1 MFTALSERLTA
12 TLKRLTGRGV
22 LSEQDVTEALR
33 EIRRHLLEADVSFE
47 VTTGFVERV
56 RERAVGVI
64 AVKSVSPGQQV
75 AKLVH
80 DELARMLGASD
91 EDLAR
96 KVGAQHAAPL
106 QFAPVG
112 PTVILLVGLQGSGK
126 TTTAAKLARRLKLE
140 QKAPG
145 LVAADPYRPA
155 AGDQLRQLVEQVGVQ
170 VFPREQGAGSG
181 TVLEVVQQAVR
192 EAEKARCRTVIV
204 DTAGRLQIDA
214 ELMDELKALRAAT
227 SPREVLLVAD
237 GMTGQD
243 AVRIARGFH
252 EGVGLTGAILTKLD
266 GDARGGAALS
276 IHGVTG
282 VPIKFIGTGENVG
295 AQHAAPLLEPFD
307 PVRMAGRILGQGD
320 VVALVEKAAATID
333 AEAAERLEK
342 KARSKQ
348 GMDLADF
355 LVALKQMQAMGPIKQ
370 VLGLLPGVN
379 ARALKAVN
387 ADDKR
392 LKHVEAIVLSM
403 TPDERTDPSILTGSR
418 RLRIAKGAGRTVQEV
433 NRLLEQFQQ
442 MRKLLKRTWARYGNS
457 HSAAARGTEGAELL
471 PDRRRGFAL
480 SPRRAVRR
488 DLGPLQPAHQSRRHP
503 RGCGASARLARQ
515 GGPPDR
521 HGPLAAEEGGSAGQT
536 TRVVGRVRKPHG
548 QRGEVAVFPLVENPG
563 AVFTPKARL
572 LVVNEERQV
581 VAGPLVVA
589 RRRAYHRE
597 WLLSFVGVKSRADVE
612 PWREHFVAV
621 EETDA
626 DD

>member
-155 AGDQLRQLVEQVGVQ
+155 AGEQLRQLGEQVGVP
-170 VFPREQGAGSG
+170 VFGKREAGN
-181 TVLEVVQQAVR
+181 VVELVRDALR

-243 AVRIARGFH
+243 AVRIARGFQ

-276 IHGVTG
+276 IHGATG
-282 VPIKFIGTGENVG
+282 VPIKYVGVGEKLD
-295 AQHAAPLLEPFD
+295 ALEPFD
-307 PVRMAGRILGQGD
+307 PGRIAGRILGQGD
-320 VVALVEKAAATID
+320 VVGVVEKAATAMD
-333 AEAAERLEK
+333 GEAAQRLERK
-342 KARSKQ
+342 VRSKK
-348 GMDLADF
+348 GMDLGDF
-355 LVALKQMQAMGPIKQ
+355 LVALKQMQAMGPLKQ

-379 ARALKAVN
+379 AQALRGLPS
-387 ADDKR
+387 DDKQ

-403 TPDERTDPSILTGSR
+403 TPAERAAPAILTGSR
-418 RLRIAKGAGRTVQEV
+418 RLRIAKGAGRPVQEV
-433 NRLLEQFQQ
+433 NRLLERFQQ
-442 MRKLLKRTWARYGNS
+442 MKQLLKRI
-457 HSAAARGTEGAELL
+457 
-471 PDRRRGFAL
+471 
-480 SPRRAVRR
+480 
-488 DLGPLQPAHQSRRHP
+488 
-503 RGCGASARLARQ
+503 
-515 GGPPDR
+515 
-521 HGPLAAEEGGSAGQT
+521 
-536 TRVVGRVRKPHG
+536 
-548 QRGEVAVFPLVENPG
+548 
-563 AVFTPKARL
+563 
-572 LVVNEERQV
+572 
-581 VAGPLVVA
+581 
-589 RRRAYHRE
+589 
-597 WLLSFVGVKSRADVE
+597 
-612 PWREHFVAV
+612 
-621 EETDA
+621 
-626 DD
+626 

>member
-80 DELARMLGASD
+80 DEIAALLGGTKRTLD
-91 EDLAR
+91 
-96 KVGAQHAAPL
+96 
-106 QFAPVG
+106 FAPVG

-155 AGDQLRQLVEQVGVQ
+155 AGEQLRQLGEQVGVQ

-214 ELMDELKALRAAT
+214 DLMDELKALRAAV

-243 AVRIARGFH
+243 AVRIARGFQ

-282 VPIKFIGTGENVG
+282 VPIKFIGVGEHVG
-295 AQHAAPLLEPFD
+295 AQHAAPQLEPFD

-320 VVALVEKAAATID
+320 VVALVEKAAATMD
-333 AEAAERLEK
+333 AEAAQRLER
-342 KARSKQ
+342 KARSKR

-379 ARALKAVN
+379 AQALKAVT

-392 LKHVEAIVLSM
+392 LRHVEAIVLSM
-403 TPDERTDPSILTGSR
+403 TPDERADPSILTGSR

-442 MRKLLKRTWARYGNS
+442 MRKLLKRT
-457 HSAAARGTEGAELL
+457 
-471 PDRRRGFAL
+471 
-480 SPRRAVRR
+480 
-488 DLGPLQPAHQSRRHP
+488 
-503 RGCGASARLARQ
+503 
-515 GGPPDR
+515 
-521 HGPLAAEEGGSAGQT
+521 
-536 TRVVGRVRKPHG
+536 
-548 QRGEVAVFPLVENPG
+548 
-563 AVFTPKARL
+563 
-572 LVVNEERQV
+572 
-581 VAGPLVVA
+581 
-589 RRRAYHRE
+589 
-597 WLLSFVGVKSRADVE
+597 
-612 PWREHFVAV
+612 
-621 EETDA
+621 
-626 DD
+626 